1 MAILDSLKVLD
12 DNMTV
17 KNTSSSINL
26 SKVSQFKKKRKKV
39 NSSEVDK
46 WMTNQN
52 ALMSNLIQSYDEP
65 KESTFVMEDELFCQ
79 LFIAKSIAET
89 PDGEIKEFK
98 IEIQQ
103 KGVSL
108 NHETRKH

>member
-65 KESTFVMEDELFCQ
+65 KESTFVMEDELFGQ
-79 LFIAKSIAET
+79 LFIPKSIAET

>member
-65 KESTFVMEDELFCQ
+65 KESTFVMEDELFGQ

-89 PDGEIKEFK
+89 PDGGIKEFK

>member
-65 KESTFVMEDELFCQ
+65 KESTFVMEDELFGQ
-79 LFIAKSIAET
+79 LF
-89 PDGEIKEFK
+89 
-98 IEIQQ
+98 
-103 KGVSL
+103 
-108 NHETRKH
+108 

>member
-65 KESTFVMEDELFCQ
+65 KESTFVMEDELFGQ
-79 LFIAKSIAET
+79 LFIAKSIAKT

>member
-17 KNTSSSINL
+17 KDTSSSINL

-65 KESTFVMEDELFCQ
+65 KESTFVMEDELFGQ
-79 LFIAKSIAET
+79 FIAKSIAET
-89 PDGEIKEFK
+89 LDGEIKEFK

>member
-65 KESTFVMEDELFCQ
+65 KESTFVMEDELFGQ
-79 LFIAKSIAET
+79 FIAKSIAET

>member
-52 ALMSNLIQSYDEP
+52 ALMLNLIQSYDEP
-65 KESTFVMEDELFCQ
+65 KESTFVMEDELFGQ
-79 LFIAKSIAET
+79 FIAKSIAET

>member
-1 MAILDSLKVLD
+1 MASLGSLKVLD

-65 KESTFVMEDELFCQ
+65 KESTFVMEDELFGQ
-79 LFIAKSIAET
+79 FIAKSIAET